1 MTDFHDE
8 SAEELRKLER
18 EEREDAMKTPQHFD
32 TKCYDLAAAF
42 LEDEPELNTEQI
54 RNELAGDIQQCI
66 EDYIEFKKTPR
77 CVHGSTSGNC
87 DICTQDP
94 A

>member
-1 MTDFHDE
+1 MT
-8 SAEELRKLER
+8 
-18 EEREDAMKTPQHFD
+18 KTFD

-42 LEDEPELNTEQI
+42 LEDEPELNTEAI
-54 RNELAGDIQQCI
+54 RAELASDIQGCI

-77 CVHGSTSGNC
+77 CVHGLKWDDC
-87 DICTQDP
+87 DKCVSSP